1 MARVIVP
8 VYLVF
13 ASLLAAAASRLPE
26 SVALLSYCYYVY
38 RIYLGVL
45 ETELAGVSLWGPGDK
60 TWRRLWVQKP
70 ATNKKKK
77 KKDNTVYIYCAKVL
91 LMICFIFR

>member
-77 KKDNTVYIYCAKVL
+77 EEVSNSHVARK
-91 LMICFIFR
+91 

>member
-26 SVALLSYCYYVY
+26 SVALLPYCLYEYCN
-38 RIYLGVL
+38 YLGVL
-45 ETELAGVSLWGPGDK
+45 EMELAGVSLWGPGDK
-60 TWRRLWVQKP
+60 T
-70 ATNKKKK
+70 
-77 KKDNTVYIYCAKVL
+77 
-91 LMICFIFR
+91 

>member
-1 MARVIVP
+1 MIVP

-13 ASLLAAAASRLPE
+13 ASLLAAAASRLPV

-60 TWRRLWVQKP
+60 TWRRLGGHKP
-70 ATNKKKK
+70 ATNKKERRELGVKK
-77 KKDNTVYIYCAKVL
+77 Q
-91 LMICFIFR
+91 